1 MTDYNIQKGDKQIK
15 KKKNYV
21 VFGVLALVVSLV
33 AVSLAYAGFTATLN
47 INGTA
52 NVKSAKW
59 HVYFNNVTNFTNGN
73 TASFTADP
81 TITGETLITWGASL
95 ATPGE
100 SVSFDFTT
108 ANDGN
113 FDAKLH
119 TITIGTPTC
128 STSGFNQAGAAA
140 TFDCGTAM
148 ELKVQDL
155 TNGGNITATTTGN
168 YILQANNANPTTYRV
183 TLTYK
188 DLNESTITPGSELA
202 VTGLNIQYQYEQDGE
217 YKAS

>member
-1 MTDYNIQKGDKQIK
+1 MEKSR
-15 KKKNYV
+15 NYV

-52 NVKSAKW
+52 NVKAANW
-59 HVYFNNVTNFTNGN
+59 HVYFSNVANFTNGN
-73 TASFTADP
+73 TASFTAQP
-81 TITGETLITWGASL
+81 TISGETLITWGASL

-108 ANDGN
+108 TNDGT

-128 STSGFNQAGAAA
+128 STSGYNAAGASA
-140 TFDCGTAM
+140 TFDCSTAM
-148 ELKVQDL
+148 ALTVRDL
-155 TNGGNITATTTGN
+155 TNSQDITATTSGT
-168 YILQANNANPTTYRV
+168 YVLQANDTNPTTYRV
-183 TLTYK
+183 TLLYR
-188 DLNESTITPGSELA
+188 DLNENTITPGSA
-202 VTGLNIQYQYEQDGE
+202 VTVNGLNIQYQYSQEGN
-217 YKAS
+217 YKGA

>member
-1 MTDYNIQKGDKQIK
+1 MEKS
-15 KKKNYV
+15 KNYV

-59 HVYFNNVTNFTNGN
+59 HVYFSNVSNATNGA
-73 TASFTADP
+73 TSRFTAQP
-81 TITGETLITWGASL
+81 TISGETLITWGAEL

-108 ANDGN
+108 TNDGN

-128 STSGFNQAGAAA
+128 STSGFNESGAAA

-148 ELKVQDL
+148 ELKVRDL
-155 TNGGNITATTTGN
+155 TNNNDVTATTTGT
-168 YILQANNANPTTYRV
+168 YLLQANNANPTTYRV
-183 TLTYK
+183 TLTYR
-188 DLNESTITPGSELA
+188 DLDHNTITPGSDVT
-202 VTGLNIQYQYEQDGE
+202 VTGLNIQYQYSQEGT
-217 YKAS
+217 YKAA

>member
-1 MTDYNIQKGDKQIK
+1 MEKS
-15 KKKNYV
+15 KNYV

-59 HVYFNNVTNFTNGN
+59 HVYFSNVNNVTNGATS
-73 TASFTADP
+73 SFTAQP
-81 TITGETLITWGASL
+81 TISGETLITWGAEL

-100 SVSFDFTT
+100 SVYFDFTT
-108 ANDGN
+108 TNDGN

-128 STSGFNQAGAAA
+128 STSGYNSLGETA

-148 ELKVQDL
+148 ELKVRDL
-155 TNGGNITATTTGN
+155 TNSRDINATTTGD
-168 YILQANNANPTTYRV
+168 YVLQANNANPTTYRV

-188 DLNESTITPGSELA
+188 DSNDATITPGTDVT
-202 VTGLNIQYQYEQDGE
+202 VTGLNIQYQYSQEGT
-217 YKAS
+217 YKAAP

>member
-1 MTDYNIQKGDKQIK
+1 MEKS
-15 KKKNYV
+15 KNYV

-59 HVYFNNVTNFTNGN
+59 HVYFSNVSNATNGA
-73 TASFTADP
+73 TSRFTAQP
-81 TITGETLITWGASL
+81 EISGETLITWGAEL

-100 SVSFDFTT
+100 SVYFDFTT
-108 ANDGN
+108 TNDGN

-128 STSGFNQAGAAA
+128 STSGFNASGAAA

-148 ELKVQDL
+148 ELKVRDL
-155 TNGGNITATTTGN
+155 TNSRDITATSTGD
-168 YILQANNANPTTYRV
+168 YVLQANNANPTTYRV
-183 TLTYK
+183 TLTYR
-188 DLNESTITPGSELA
+188 DLDDGTITPGSDVT
-202 VTGLNIQYQYEQDGE
+202 VTGLNIQYQYSQEGT
-217 YKAS
+217 YKAA

>member
-1 MTDYNIQKGDKQIK
+1 MEKS
-15 KKKNYV
+15 KNYV

-59 HVYFNNVTNFTNGN
+59 HVYFSNVSNATNG
-73 TASFTADP
+73 TTSRFTAQP
-81 TITGETLITWGASL
+81 EISGETLITWGAEL

-100 SVSFDFTT
+100 SVYFDFTT
-108 ANDGN
+108 TNDGN

-128 STSGFNQAGAAA
+128 STSGFNASGAAA

-148 ELKVQDL
+148 ELKVRDL
-155 TNGGNITATTTGN
+155 TNSRDITATSTGD
-168 YILQANNANPTTYRV
+168 YVLQANNANPTTYRV

-188 DLNESTITPGSELA
+188 DLDDGTITPGSDVT
-202 VTGLNIQYQYEQDGE
+202 VTGLNIQYQYSQEGT
-217 YKAS
+217 YKAA